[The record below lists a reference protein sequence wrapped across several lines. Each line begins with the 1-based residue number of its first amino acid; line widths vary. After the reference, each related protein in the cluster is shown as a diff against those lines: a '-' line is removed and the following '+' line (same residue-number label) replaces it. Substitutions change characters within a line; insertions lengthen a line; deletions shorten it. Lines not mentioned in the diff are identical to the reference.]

1 MSIDTEIALGTAPPA
16 AHQARP
22 TDAAGR
28 PVRRRIDAALAV
40 SLAMLTALLLV
51 GFVGPLLFPFDPAS
65 VSLIDRL
72 KPPGTVLA
80 DGTVAWFGTD
90 ALGQNLGVLMVNGL
104 RTSLVVAGA
113 ATVVAAIVGVTLGV
127 IAGYAGRWVD
137 ATVSRVVE
145 IVLVFPAILLAI
157 VIAGLLGP
165 SVVNLILVLAAIR
178 WVVFTRVARASTLSL
193 RERDWVKSARVLGV
207 ASPLVVIRHILPFLA
222 GPLVTVA
229 TLEFAAFVMAEAS
242 LSFLGIGLP
251 ASTVSLGKTISEG
264 RDHLVDAYWIT
275 TYPGLLLVILVVT
288 IGLLG
293 DSLSHRFGKVR

>member
-1 MSIDTEIALGTAPPA
+1 MSIDAEIAVGAPVSGPPPESPDA
-16 AHQARP
+16 PIRARR
-22 TDAAGR
+22 A
-28 PVRRRIDAALAV
+28 RIDGGLWV
-40 SLAMLTALLLV
+40 SLAVLLVLLLI
-51 GFVGPLLFPFDPAS
+51 GFIGPLLLPFDPAS
-65 VSLIDRL
+65 VSLLDRL
-72 KPPGTVLA
+72 KPPGSVLA
-80 DGTVAWFGTD
+80 DGSVAWLGTD
-90 ALGQNLGVLMVNGL
+90 ALGQSLTTLMVNGL

-113 ATVVAAIVGVTLGV
+113 ATIVAAVVGVALGV
-127 IAGYAGRWVD
+127 IAGYSGKWVD
-137 ATVSRVVE
+137 AVVSRVVE

-165 SVVNLILVLAAIR
+165 SILNLILVLAVTR
-178 WVVFTRVARASTLSL
+178 WVVFTRVTRASTLSL
-193 RERDWVKSARVLGV
+193 RERDWVKSSRVLGV
-207 ASPLVVIRHILPFLA
+207 ASPLIVLRHILPFLI
-222 GPLVTVA
+222 GPLATVA

-251 ASTVSLGKTISEG
+251 ASAVSLGKTISEG